1 MLVVLVWLGITSNLR
16 KTKLMT
22 IESGQNIP
30 SAQFQIKSDEG
41 IDAFSTDDYFK
52 DSRVVMF
59 VVPGAFTPT
68 CSARHLPGYLEHAD
82 ALKQAGIDKIA
93 CLSINDA
100 HVMHA
105 WGEANKTEGII
116 DMMADMDGSFSRAL
130 GIEVNMGPILGKR
143 ATRCAIIADNGQVTH
158 VLMEE
163 PGEFSVSSAENVLAT
178 LGA

>member
-1 MLVVLVWLGITSNLR
+1 
-16 KTKLMT
+16 MT
-22 IESGQNIP
+22 IEPGQNMP
-30 SAQFQIKSDEG
+30 SANFQIKSDEG

-52 DSRVVMF
+52 DCRVVMF
-59 VVPGAFTPT
+59 AVPGAFTPT
-68 CSARHLPGYLEHAD
+68 CSARHMPSYLEHAD

-100 HVMHA
+100 HVMRA
-105 WGEANKTEGII
+105 WGEANKTDGVI

-130 GIEVNMGPILGKR
+130 GIEVNMGAILGKR
-143 ATRCAIIADNGQVTH
+143 ATRCAIIVDNRLVTH